1 LVEDVVDHPAEE
13 RDVTAG
19 AQRTCRSTGALVR
32 VNRGSMCDLGARA
45 LASITHWNPTGCAS
59 AMFEPMIT
67 MKSELARS
75 C

>member
-1 LVEDVVDHPAEE
+1 MSLPA
-13 RDVTAG
+13 RSG
-19 AQRTCRSTGALVR
+19 TCRSANALVR
-32 VNRGSMCDLGARA
+32 VNRGSMCTTSVPRA